1 MTDTAVVTGSSGF
14 IGSHLVERL
23 GRAGLHVIGIDR
35 APPIATTGAHLRADL
50 SEPDDRVRGAL
61 READVVFHL
70 AGCPGVRDDAEDIE
84 YRRWRD
90 NVLAGE
96 VVLREVPPSVTT
108 VVVSSSS
115 VYGGAPRIDRTGRA
129 EPCQEDAPPRPRG
142 GYARSKARLER
153 RCEVRREAGGHV
165 AVVRPFTVAGER
177 QRADMA
183 IAIWLTAARTG
194 RALPVIGSLS
204 RTRDVTDVRD
214 VVEGL
219 VRLAA
224 SGHATTLNL
233 GTGRGRSLQ
242 ELVHA
247 VAAACRVPVRL
258 DVHHDPHGEPTDT
271 LADTVRCRQLL
282 GFTPRTDL
290 DELVS
295 RQAAAMRD
303 TEARFHSAN
312 ELRAG

>member
-23 GRAGLHVIGIDR
+23 DRDGLHVIGIDR
-35 APPIATTGAHLRADL
+35 RPRNAATGAHVRADL
-50 SEPDDRVRGAL
+50 SEPDDRVRDAL

-84 YRRWRD
+84 HRRWRD

-96 VVLREVPPSVTT
+96 VVLREVPRSVTT

-115 VYGGAPRIDRTGRA
+115 VYGGARRTDHSGRA
-129 EPCQEDAPPRPRG
+129 EPCREDAPVRPRG
-142 GYARSKARLER
+142 GYARSKVQLER
-153 RCEVRREAGGHV
+153 RCLTRREAGGHV

-177 QRADMA
+177 QRPDMA
-183 IAIWLTAARTG
+183 IAIWLTAALAG
-194 RALPVIGSLS
+194 RPLPVIGSLS

-258 DVHHDPHGEPTDT
+258 DVRPDPNGEPTDT
-271 LADTVRCRQLL
+271 LADLRRCHQLL
-282 GFTPRTDL
+282 GFAPRTDL
-290 DELVS
+290 DDLVS

-303 TEARFHSAN
+303 AEAFQVMTG
-312 ELRAG
+312 LRAG

>member
-1 MTDTAVVTGSSGF
+1 MTDTAVVTGAAGF

-23 GRAGLHVIGIDR
+23 GRDGLHVIGIDR
-35 APPIATTGAHLRADL
+35 RPPVTSTGSHVRADL
-50 SEPDDRVRGAL
+50 SEPDDHVRGAL
-61 READVVFHL
+61 READIVYHL

-84 YRRWRD
+84 QRRWRD

-96 VVLREVPPSVTT
+96 VVLREVPLSVPT

-115 VYGGAPRIDRTGRA
+115 VYGGAARIDHDGRA
-129 EPCQEDAPPRPRG
+129 EPCREDAPVRPRG

-153 RCEVRREAGGHV
+153 RCRVRREAGGHV

-183 IAIWLTAARTG
+183 IAIWLAAARTG
-194 RALPVIGSLS
+194 RPLPVIGSLS
-204 RTRDVTDVRD
+204 RTRDVTDVTD
-214 VVEGL
+214 VIEGL

-247 VAAACRVPVRL
+247 VAGACRVPVRL
-258 DVHHDPHGEPTDT
+258 DVHPDPNGEPTDT
-271 LADTVRCRQLL
+271 LADTGRCRQLL
-282 GFTPRTDL
+282 GFTPRTHL

-303 TEARFHSAN
+303 AEAGFRVATG
-312 ELRAG
+312 LRAG

>member
-1 MTDTAVVTGSSGF
+1 MTDIAVVTGSSGF

-23 GRAGLHVIGIDR
+23 GRDGFRVIGIDR
-35 APPIATTGAHLRADL
+35 RPPVAVAGVHVRADV
-50 SEPDDRVRGAL
+50 SEADERVRGAL

-70 AGCPGVRDDAEDIE
+70 AGCPGVRDDAPDIE
-84 YRRWRD
+84 HRRWRD

-96 VVLREVPPSVTT
+96 VVLRETPPSVTT

-115 VYGGAPRIDRTGRA
+115 VYGGAPRIERAVHA
-129 EPCQEDAPPRPRG
+129 EPCPEDAPLRPRG

-153 RCEVRREAGGHV
+153 RCQVRREAGGHV

-183 IAIWLTAARTG
+183 ITIWLTAARAG
-194 RALPVIGSLS
+194 RPLPVIGSLS

-247 VAAACRVPVRL
+247 VAGACRVPVQL
-258 DVHHDPHGEPTDT
+258 DVHPDPNGEPTDT
-271 LADTVRCRQLL
+271 LADTERCRHLL

-290 DELVS
+290 DELVT
-295 RQAAAMRD
+295 RQVAAMRD
-303 TEARFHSAN
+303 AETRWHPAAG
-312 ELRAG
+312 LRAG